1 MSTDLDYGPGVV
13 VGIDGS
19 EESVQALRWAVR
31 YAEAFGHRVTAVI
44 AWRPVSLYGY
54 QTVVGSKGQ
63 DEFAGETVRDAVAKV
78 LADGSEVA
86 VDRRVRRGVPAEVMV
101 EESRGADL
109 LVIGSRGLG
118 AFSGMLLG
126 SVSNFCIHHAL
137 CPVVVVPS
145 HRKPTQASP
154 SKGEEET

>member
-1 MSTDLDYGPGVV
+1 
-13 VGIDGS
+13 
-19 EESVQALRWAVR
+19 
-31 YAEAFGHRVTAVI
+31 
-44 AWRPVSLYGY
+44 VSLYGY